1 VWTAGALRH
10 NRKQNTKIQGGEIHT
25 LRVLHPRL
33 GLKLCLRGPRFD
45 GDPKGVEAC
54 TRWEP
59 NPGEFQK
66 IAMAS
71 FPSDRGHGD
80 LAVAPARV
88 SDVRG
93 LWWGETVGQ
102 ALPCV
107 RT

>member
-1 VWTAGALRH
+1 MDCGRPH
-10 NRKQNTKIQGGEIHT
+10 DRKQNSKIQGGEIHT

-33 GLKLCLRGPRFD
+33 GPKLCLRGSLFD
-45 GDPKGVEAC
+45 GGPKGVEAC

-71 FPSDRGHGD
+71 FPSNQGHGD

-93 LWWGETVGQ
+93 VVAGEKLS
-102 ALPCV
+102 AK
-107 RT
+107 RFRA